1 MAETR
6 NTFIKSRMNKDLDAR
21 ILPKGEYR
29 DGLNVAISRSNEDT
43 VGALENVLGNSL
55 ITNFGIET
63 FLPQQGSLDPTTAL
77 TVSDAG
83 SGWTPSAIVSAI
95 QVSTSGSGF
104 GSEFTVN
111 TNAAGEVTSA
121 KSNGEGGG
129 YEVGDTITITG
140 EFGTEEATLT
150 VVEVL
155 NYCFDEIEI
164 IGAKEDEAWIQW

>member
-63 FLPQQGSLDPTTAL
+63 FFT
-77 TVSDAG
+77 
-83 SGWTPSAIVSAI
+83 
-95 QVSTSGSGF
+95 STR
-104 GSEFTVN
+104 
-111 TNAAGEVTSA
+111 
-121 KSNGEGGG
+121 
-129 YEVGDTITITG
+129 
-140 EFGTEEATLT
+140 
-150 VVEVL
+150 
-155 NYCFDEIEI
+155 
-164 IGAKEDEAWIQW
+164 